1 MNVEKEIERMTT
13 VAEILNLIDMSEM
26 DLMDQLVVIQA
37 YLEFT
42 DKMEPIAKKYGKSV
56 EHVQELKAKK
66 TEKDMADF
74 ADLLRKLSGKQG

>member
-37 YLEFT
+37 HLEFT

-56 EHVQELKAKK
+56 EHVQELKDKK